1 MRMFGVGMSNGVMRV
16 SSLCVFFLFSL
27 FCGHS
32 LFAADNEREFA
43 VDSQSA
49 VTCNRAV
56 AFSGCVTDIF
66 ERSKN
71 SVVRVI
77 GIVNP
82 QDESGDEAQQPHP
95 LLSGTGFFVSD
106 RAHVV
111 TAASIVSSA
120 HVLWVEYLGLS
131 YAAECVGY
139 DAATNIAV
147 LRLLQP
153 PESFAVVDIHDT
165 SEHALA
171 RIGEF
176 AVFVGCRLD
185 LDPAPAIG
193 NIVGKNISYGE
204 RTFVTTYLRSD
215 MEFCGGESGSPV
227 FDLSGNL
234 IGCMV
239 AALPELHSSFI
250 LPKRALKR
258 VYDDILAFG
267 KVPYGAM
274 EIDIHAAYKLG
285 VGQQIVISR
294 VAHDSYAEKSGLLAG
309 DVLVSMND
317 FSIKHREDLHNALF
331 FARPGSEMRI
341 VVMRNG
347 ERCELTMKVDQSV
360 VKK

>member
-1 MRMFGVGMSNGVMRV
+1 VLGVGVLNGVMRA
-16 SSLCVFFLFSL
+16 SLVCASLLFSP
-27 FCGHS
+27 FCSHS
-32 LFAADNEREFA
+32 LFGTETERETGDQNAA
-43 VDSQSA
+43 VYDRTA
-49 VTCNRAV
+49 
-56 AFSGCVTDIF
+56 AFSGCVTDVF
-66 ERSKN
+66 ERNKN

-82 QDESGDEAQQPHP
+82 QDEGKSEDEVTQQPHP

-106 RAHVV
+106 MAHVV

-120 HVLWVEYLGLS
+120 HVLWIEYLGLP

-165 SEHALA
+165 NEHALA

-185 LDPAPAIG
+185 LDPAPAMG

-227 FDLSGNL
+227 FDLNGNL

-267 KVPYGAM
+267 KVSYGAM
-274 EIDIHAAYKLG
+274 GIDIHATYKLG

-309 DVLVSMND
+309 DILVSMNN

-331 FARPGSEMRI
+331 FARPGSEMHI

-347 ERCELTMKVDQSV
+347 EHHELTMKVDQSV
-360 VKK
+360 IKK